1 MSRRPCPGRAAD
13 AAERLTRTP
22 PPPPSTAS
30 WCGPCKRVAPQYA
43 KLSLEHPEADFAKV
57 DVDANRA
64 VAKAE
69 GIEAMPTFNLY
80 VDGAK
85 KSSLQGANMGL
96 LLENL
101 TALKGGKKAN

>member
-1 MSRRPCPGRAAD
+1 MPGACRRCR
-13 AAERLTRTP
+13 RTTDTHP

-64 VAKAE
+64 VSQAE
-69 GIEAMPTFNLY
+69 GIRAMPTFNLY
-80 VDGAK
+80 VDGK
-85 KSSLQGANMGL
+85 KKNSLQGANMGL

-101 TALKGGKKAN
+101 KALKGGKKAN